1 MSLERRLAYL
11 RTTTFRLTLL
21 SAALFASA
29 AGLIVFYVY
38 GATAN
43 TLAAQTNRALAA
55 EIEDLSGSF
64 RAGGGPNA
72 LNREIVRRTL
82 AGDEFLYLFAYES
95 GRRISGNLN
104 ALPDGFGEDGESVP
118 FEYGR
123 STVGGEGVETR
134 IARGTIRSF
143 PGGYRLLVGRDVTE
157 DERVVGGVAR
167 VAWTATGFIVALGLA
182 TGALVSWRF
191 SRRLES
197 LNEVARDVM
206 GGDFKRRAPRN
217 FSGDELDSLAGN
229 LNEMLDRIERL
240 MSAMRYAGDAV
251 AHDLRSPL
259 TRLKSRLED
268 TLRSSADG
276 SEESVRLALEDA
288 DQLLTTFN
296 AVLRLSR
303 LEAGE
308 RRTEHVKLD
317 PAPLARDLGELYEPV
332 CEDAGLRFTMQIAD
346 GLTIRGDISLVSQA
360 VANLLD
366 NAVKYTPAGGEVT
379 LAVRRRPG
387 DQVEISVA
395 DTGPGIP
402 PHERERVVLR
412 FVRLEESR
420 SAPGSGLGLS
430 LVQAVADQHGATLEF
445 TDTLG
450 CKTGQAP
457 GLKAALVFPSA
468 A

>member
-43 TLAAQTNRALAA
+43 TLAAQANRALSA
-55 EIEDLSGSF
+55 EIEDLAGSF
-64 RAGGGPNA
+64 RAGGPNA
-72 LNREIVRRTL
+72 LNREIVRRSL
-82 AGDEFLYLFAYES
+82 GGEEFLYLFAYES

-104 ALPDGFGEDGESVP
+104 ALPDDFAIDAEP
-118 FEYGR
+118 ARFEYGR
-123 STVGGEGVETR
+123 AAGEGEGVETR
-134 IARGTIRSF
+134 IARGAVRAFS
-143 PGGYRLLVGRDVTE
+143 GGYRLLVALDVTE

-167 VAWTATGFIVALGLA
+167 VAWTATVLIVALGLA
-182 TGALVSWRF
+182 TGAFVSWRF
-191 SRRLES
+191 SLRLES
-197 LNEVARDVM
+197 LNAVARDVM

-217 FSGDELDSLAGN
+217 HSGDELDSLAGS

-240 MSAMRYAGDAV
+240 MSAMRYAGDSV

-268 TLRSSADG
+268 TLRSSGEG
-276 SEESVRLALEDA
+276 SRESVRLALEDA

-308 RRTEHVKLD
+308 QRTEHVRLD
-317 PAPLARDLGELYEPV
+317 PAPLARDLAELYEPV
-332 CEDAGLRFTMQIAD
+332 CEDAGLRFQAEIAG
-346 GLTIRGDISLVSQA
+346 GLSIRADASLLSQA

-366 NAVKYTPAGGEVT
+366 NAIKYTPTGGAVT
-379 LAVRRRPG
+379 LAVRKRQG
-387 DQVEISVA
+387 DLVEIAVT

-402 PHERERVVLR
+402 AHERERVVLR

-420 SAPGSGLGLS
+420 TAPGSGLGLS
-430 LVQAVADQHGATLEF
+430 LVQAVADLHGAALEF
-445 TDTLG
+445 SDAPG
-450 CKTGQAP
+450 SGSDESP
-457 GLKAALVFPSA
+457 GLKAAIVLQSA

>member
-43 TLAAQTNRALAA
+43 TLARQTNRALAI
-55 EIEDLSGSF
+55 EIEDLAGSF
-64 RAGGGPNA
+64 RAGGPNA
-72 LNREIVRRTL
+72 LNREIVRRSL
-82 AGDEFLYLFAYES
+82 AGEEFLYLFARDS

-104 ALPDGFGEDGESVP
+104 SLPDEFASRAEVAR

-123 STVGGEGVETR
+123 TAADGEGVETR
-134 IARGTIRSF
+134 LARGALRSF
-143 PGGYRLLVGRDVTE
+143 SGGYLLLVGRDVTE

-167 VAWTATGFIVALGLA
+167 IAWTATGFIVVLGLV
-182 TGALVSWRF
+182 TGAFISWRF
-191 SRRLES
+191 SLRLEA

-229 LNEMLDRIERL
+229 LNEMLDRIEKL
-240 MSAMRYAGDAV
+240 MSAMRYAGDSV

-268 TLRSSADG
+268 TVRSSGDNPP
-276 SEESVRLALEDA
+276 ESVRLALEDA

-308 RRTEHVKLD
+308 QRTEHVRLD
-317 PAPLARDLGELYEPV
+317 PAPLIRDLAELYEPV
-332 CEDAGLRFTMQIAD
+332 CEDAGLTFRADIAP
-346 GLTIRGDISLVSQA
+346 GLAIRADASLVSQA

-366 NAVKYTPAGGEVT
+366 NAVKYTPSGGAVT

-387 DQVEISVA
+387 DQVEIAVA
-395 DTGPGIP
+395 DTGPGVP
-402 PHERERVVLR
+402 AHERERVVLR

-420 SAPGSGLGLS
+420 TAPGSGLGLS
-430 LVQAVADQHGATLEF
+430 LVQAVADLHGAALEF
-445 TDTLG
+445 TDAPDR
-450 CKTGQAP
+450 KSDESP
-457 GLKAALVFPSA
+457 GLKVAIVFPSA
-468 A
+468 S